1 MFRTFNEVLP
11 LLKSSDDRQHFLVVD
26 LVVPF
31 GVRDLEKKATG
42 CHFLSSED
50 TWERTAPVAKSELSA
65 SMRKGL
71 VGLGEMRTGA
81 EVTLCL
87 SLVKAVRSASS
98 QRQRESFRVR
108 SKSGRAC
115 SEKSL
120 MNRR

>member
-1 MFRTFNEVLP
+1 M
-11 LLKSSDDRQHFLVVD
+11 
-26 LVVPF
+26 

-42 CHFLSSED
+42 CHFSSSKD

-71 VGLGEMRTGA
+71 VGSGEMRTGA
-81 EVTLCL
+81 EVTLCF
-87 SLVKAVRSASS
+87 SLAKAVRSASS

-108 SKSGRAC
+108 SKSRQAC

-120 MNRR
+120 MNRQ